1 MCSWHEQLSDVVGMR
16 PQRATT
22 SVRQKMTVVSKIRG
36 ISTSERLM
44 HEPRDLE
51 RDSLTN
57 WPQPVQLPQ
66 NWCDVVATTGACDQA
81 SGSVLH
87 RLKALKKSVT
97 DTIKQWVTV
106 VQATRHECL
115 DKRLGGIHGQRTDYW
130 SAPTSKIMSDQTHR
144 WLEIS
149 LIGDIIGDWQTG
161 PKSPAGWL
169 PRKRDQ
175 LRAQCS

>member
-1 MCSWHEQLSDVVGMR
+1 MCLQRSSKRVERKFRSSKPGWKVVPQLRTGSRETPVAKFVVCSWHKQLPDVVRMR

-57 WPQPVQLPQ
+57 WQP
-66 NWCDVVATTGACDQA
+66 CSAAAATLVRCGRYDGACDQA

-97 DTIKQWVTV
+97 DTIKQ
-106 VQATRHECL
+106 
-115 DKRLGGIHGQRTDYW
+115 
-130 SAPTSKIMSDQTHR
+130 
-144 WLEIS
+144 
-149 LIGDIIGDWQTG
+149 
-161 PKSPAGWL
+161 
-169 PRKRDQ
+169 
-175 LRAQCS
+175 